1 MSFFKR
7 LLKRKRRVVLAT
19 SPSSF
24 PTAYVRSNTY
34 PFSMVPV
41 VMATPLIPLGPAYIA
56 ASLEQAG
63 YDVKVA
69 DCTFMDQNKF
79 DAVRV
84 KDAVLGLN
92 PDAVG
97 LSALT
102 WTIPSAY
109 QLAEAIKED
118 SPDTPVIL
126 GGPHVSALP
135 RRTLKECG
143 AIDAAILG
151 EGERTFPDYLGHLF
165 SKGISPEMEG
175 LSGVAYRHGGEVAGD
190 TEPVYVEDLDALP
203 SPARHL
209 FPLSEYIKW
218 SQNFEARQTPVA
230 SMITSR
236 GCPHR
241 CTFCTRVNNGVR
253 HRARSPGSVVREMEE
268 LKEMGF
274 NEVQIVDDNFTHDRE
289 RVHEIC
295 RLIRKEGLDLTFQ
308 LANGM
313 RVDHVT
319 QELMEAMYDAGFY
332 SIHFGV
338 ESGDDGVL
346 REIRKDITV
355 DQVRE
360 AVRITRNIGYE
371 LNLFFVI
378 GLPGSTVESE
388 ERTLALMEELGLPV
402 TYSVCTPYPG
412 SPLWDQRGD
421 KMDEITWDR
430 FDEGDVADPLYLPDG
445 MTLDELQEVV
455 DRAKALQNSMSEKS

>member
-1 MSFFKR
+1 MSFLRR
-7 LLKRKRRVVLAT
+7 LMKRKRRVALVT

-24 PTAYVRSNTY
+24 PTAYVRSNIY
-34 PFSMVPV
+34 PFSMIPV

-63 YDVKVA
+63 YDVKVV

-79 DAVRV
+79 DPWRV
-84 KDAVLGLN
+84 K
-92 PDAVG
+92 
-97 LSALT
+97 
-102 WTIPSAY
+102 
-109 QLAEAIKED
+109 LAEAIKED
-118 SPDTPVIL
+118 SPETPVIL

-135 RRTLKECG
+135 RRTLRECG
-143 AIDAAILG
+143 DIDAAILG
-151 EGERTFPDYLGHLF
+151 EGERTFTEFLGQLF
-165 SKGISPEMEG
+165 SDGIGPKMES
-175 LSGVAYRHGGEVAGD
+175 LSGVAYRHRGEAVGA

-209 FPLSEYIKW
+209 FPLSEYVKW
-218 SQNFEARQTPVA
+218 SKNFEARRTPVA

-236 GCPHR
+236 GCPHS

-289 RVHEIC
+289 RVHEIS
-295 RLIRKEGLDLTFQ
+295 RLIRERGLDLTFQ

-319 QELMEAMYDAGFY
+319 QEFMQTMYNAGFY

-338 ESGDDGVL
+338 ESGDDRIL
-346 REIRKDITV
+346 RDIQKGITV

-360 AVRITRNIGYE
+360 AVRITRDIGYA

-378 GLPGSTVESE
+378 GLPGSTLESE

-412 SPLWDQRGD
+412 SPLWEQMGAE
-421 KMDEITWDR
+421 MDEVTWDR

-445 MTLDELQEVV
+445 LTLEELQEVV
-455 DRAKALQNSMSEKS
+455 DRAKALQSSMSEKT

>member
-1 MSFFKR
+1 VSFFKR
-7 LLKRKRRVVLAT
+7 LLKRKRRVVLVT

-63 YDVKVA
+63 YDVKVV
-69 DCTFMDQNKF
+69 DCTFMDQNKY
-79 DAVRV
+79 DVERV
-84 KDAVLGLN
+84 KDAILGLN
-92 PDAVG
+92 PDVIG

-102 WTIPSAY
+102 WTIPNAY
-109 QLAEAIKED
+109 ELAEALKEEA
-118 SPDTPVIL
+118 PDTPIIL

-135 RRTLKECG
+135 QRTLKECG

-151 EGERTFPDYLGHLF
+151 EGEKTFPDFLGHLF
-165 SKGISPEMEG
+165 SKGMGPEMEA
-175 LSGVAYRHGGEVAGD
+175 LNGVAFRHGGEIAGA

-203 SPARHL
+203 SPSRHL
-209 FPLSEYIKW
+209 FPLNEYVKW
-218 SQNFEARQTPVA
+218 SKNFQARRTPVA

-253 HRARSPGSVVREMEE
+253 HRTRSPENVVREMAE

-274 NEVQIVDDNFTHDRE
+274 NEAQIVDDNFTHDRG

-319 QELMEAMYDAGFY
+319 QELMQTMYNAGFY

-338 ESGDDGVL
+338 ESGDDRIL
-346 REIRKDITV
+346 RDIQKGITV

-360 AVRITRNIGYE
+360 AGAPRHLLRLHPLPRLTPLGPDGGQDGRGHLGQVRRERRLRPPLPPRRSDPERAPGGRGQGE
-371 LNLFFVI
+371 GPPEVHVRGNLTGFTSGTGRHLGTDGI
-378 GLPGSTVESE
+378 HPPLQGSTPP
-388 ERTLALMEELGLPV
+388 A
-402 TYSVCTPYPG
+402 
-412 SPLWDQRGD
+412 
-421 KMDEITWDR
+421 
-430 FDEGDVADPLYLPDG
+430 
-445 MTLDELQEVV
+445 
-455 DRAKALQNSMSEKS
+455 

>member
-7 LLKRKRRVVLAT
+7 LLKRKRRVVLVT

-63 YDVKVA
+63 YDVKVV
-69 DCTFMDQNKF
+69 DCTFMDQNKYE
-79 DAVRV
+79 AGRV

-92 PDAVG
+92 PDAIG

-109 QLAEAIKED
+109 DLAEALKEEA
-118 SPDTPVIL
+118 PDTPIIL

-151 EGERTFPDYLGHLF
+151 EGEKTFPNFLSHLF
-165 SKGISPEMEG
+165 SKGMGPEMKA
-175 LSGVAYRHGGEVAGD
+175 LNGVAFRHGGEIAGD

-209 FPLSEYIKW
+209 FPLNEYVKW
-218 SQNFEARQTPVA
+218 SKNFQARQTPVA

-253 HRARSPGSVVREMEE
+253 HRARSPGSVVREMAE
-268 LKEMGF
+268 LKEMDF
-274 NEVQIVDDNFTHDRE
+274 NEIQIVDDNFTHDRE

-295 RLIRKEGLDLTFQ
+295 TLIRKEGLDLTFQ

-319 QELMEAMYDAGFY
+319 QELMQTMYDAGFY

-338 ESGDDGVL
+338 ESGDDRIL
-346 REIRKDITV
+346 RDIQKGITV
-355 DQVRE
+355 NQVRE
-360 AVRITRNIGYE
+360 AVRITRDIGYE

-378 GLPGSTVESE
+378 GLPGSTMESE

-412 SPLWDQRGD
+412 SPLWDQMGD
-421 KMDEITWDR
+421 KMNEVTWDR
-430 FDEGDVADPLYLPDG
+430 FDEGDIADPLYLPDG
-445 MTLDELQEVV
+445 LTLSELQEVV
-455 DRAKALQNSMSEKS
+455 DRAKALQRSMSE

>member
-1 MSFFKR
+1 M
-7 LLKRKRRVVLAT
+7 KRKRRVALVTA
-19 SPSSF
+19 PSSF
-24 PTAYVRSNTY
+24 PTTYVRSNTY

-56 ASLEQAG
+56 ASLEEAG
-63 YDVKVA
+63 YDVKVV
-69 DCTFMDQNKF
+69 DCTFMDQKIF
-79 DAVRV
+79 DPWRV
-84 KDAVLGLN
+84 KDAVLGLA

-97 LSALT
+97 ISALT

-118 SPDTPVIL
+118 SPETPVIL

-135 RRTLKECG
+135 RRTLDECP

-151 EGERTFPDYLGHLF
+151 EGERTFPEFLGRLF
-165 SKGISPEMEG
+165 SEG
-175 LSGVAYRHGGEVAGD
+175 MGPKMAGLNGTAYRQGGEVAGA

-209 FPLSEYIKW
+209 FPLREYIKW
-218 SQNFEARQTPVA
+218 SKNFEARRTPVA

-253 HRARSPGSVVREMEE
+253 HRARSPGSVIREMEE

-274 NEVQIVDDNFTHDRE
+274 NEVQIVDDNFTHDRG
-289 RVHEIC
+289 RVKEIC
-295 RLIRKEGLDLTFQ
+295 RLIRERGIDLTFQ

-319 QELMEAMYDAGFY
+319 RELMEAMYDAGFY

-338 ESGDDGVL
+338 ESGDDEVL
-346 REIRKDITV
+346 RGIHKGITV

-360 AVRITRNIGYE
+360 AVRITREIGYE

-388 ERTLALMEELGLPV
+388 ARTLALMEELGLPV

-412 SPLWDQRGD
+412 SPLWDQMGD
-421 KMDEITWDR
+421 RMDDVAWDR
-430 FDEGDVADPLYLPDG
+430 FDEGDVADPLYLPEG

-455 DRAKALQNSMSEKS
+455 ERARSLQRSISERA

>member
-1 MSFFKR
+1 VSFLRR
-7 LLKRKRRVVLAT
+7 LMKRKRRVALVT

-63 YDVKVA
+63 YDVKVV
-69 DCTFMDQNKF
+69 DCTFIDQNKF
-79 DAVRV
+79 DPWRVR
-84 KDAVLGLN
+84 DAVLSLG
-92 PDAVG
+92 PDAIG

-118 SPDTPVIL
+118 SPETPVIL

-135 RRTLKECG
+135 RRTLRECG

-151 EGERTFPDYLGHLF
+151 EGERTFPDFLGHLF
-165 SKGISPEMEG
+165 SKGMGPEMEN
-175 LSGVAYRHGGEVAGD
+175 LSGVAYRHGGEAAGD

-209 FPLSEYIKW
+209 FPLSEYVKW
-218 SQNFEARQTPVA
+218 SKNFEARRTPVA

-253 HRARSPGSVVREMEE
+253 HRARSPGSVVGEMEE

-274 NEVQIVDDNFTHDRE
+274 NEVQIVDDNFTHDRG

-295 RLIRKEGLDLTFQ
+295 RLIRERGLDLTFQ

-319 QELMEAMYDAGFY
+319 QELMEAMYDVGFY

-338 ESGDDGVL
+338 ESGDDRVL
-346 REIRKDITV
+346 RDIQKDITV

-360 AVRITRNIGYE
+360 AVRITRDIGYE

-388 ERTLALMEELGLPV
+388 EKTLALMEELGLPV

-412 SPLWDQRGD
+412 SPLWEQMGD
-421 KMDEITWDR
+421 KMDEVTWDR

-445 MTLDELQEVV
+445 LTLDELQEVV
-455 DRAKALQNSMSEKS
+455 DRARALQKSASERT

>member
-1 MSFFKR
+1 M
-7 LLKRKRRVVLAT
+7 VLVT

-41 VMATPLIPLGPAYIA
+41 VMATPIIPLGPAYIA
-56 ASLEQAG
+56 ASLEVAG
-63 YDVKVA
+63 YDVKVV

-79 DAVRV
+79 DPWRV
-84 KDAVLGLN
+84 KDAVLGLG

-97 LSALT
+97 ISALT

-109 QLAEAIKED
+109 QLAEAVKED

-135 RRTLKECG
+135 RRTLRECG
-143 AIDAAILG
+143 AIDSAILG
-151 EGERTFPDYLGHLF
+151 EGERTFPEFLGHLF
-165 SKGISPEMEG
+165 SKGMGPEMEN
-175 LSGVAYRHGGEVAGD
+175 LSGVAYRHGGEAAGD
-190 TEPVYVEDLDALP
+190 TEPVYFEDLDALP
-203 SPARHL
+203 HPARHL
-209 FPLSEYIKW
+209 FPLSEYVKW
-218 SQNFEARQTPVA
+218 SKNFEARRTPVA

-253 HRARSPGSVVREMEE
+253 HRARSPGSVVEEMGE
-268 LKEMGF
+268 LAEMGF
-274 NEVQIVDDNFTHDRE
+274 NEVQIVDDNFTHDRG

-295 RLIRKEGLDLTFQ
+295 GLIREREIDLTFQ

-319 QELMEAMYDAGFY
+319 PELMQDMYDAGFY

-338 ESGDDGVL
+338 ESGDDEVL
-346 REIRKDITV
+346 RGIRKGITV

-360 AVRITRNIGYE
+360 AVRITREIGYE

-378 GLPGSTVESE
+378 GLPGSTMESE

-412 SPLWDQRGD
+412 SPIWEEMGD
-421 KMDEITWDR
+421 RMDDVTWDR
-430 FDEGDVADPLYLPDG
+430 FDEGDVADPLYLPEG
-445 MTLDELQEVV
+445 LTLEELQEVV
-455 DRAKALQNSMSEKS
+455 DRAKALQKSTSERT

>member
-1 MSFFKR
+1 MKR
-7 LLKRKRRVVLAT
+7 RQRVVLVTA
-19 SPSSF
+19 PSSF
-24 PTAYVRSNTY
+24 PTTYVRMNTY
-34 PFSMVPV
+34 PFPMVPV
-41 VMATPLIPLGPAYIA
+41 VMATPLIPLGPAYIG
-56 ASLEQAG
+56 ASLEVAG
-63 YDVKVA
+63 YNVMVV
-69 DCTFMDQNKF
+69 DCTFMDQKKF
-79 DAVRV
+79 DPWRV
-84 KDAVLGLN
+84 KNAVLGLN

-97 LSALT
+97 ISALT
-102 WTIPSAY
+102 WTIPTAY
-109 QLAEAIKED
+109 QLAEAVKED

-135 RRTLKECG
+135 RRTLNECG

-151 EGERTFPDYLGHLF
+151 EGEQTFPDLLGHLF
-165 SKGISPEMEG
+165 SKGMCPEMEG
-175 LSGVAYRHGGEVAGD
+175 LSGVAYRHGGEAAGA

-203 SPARHL
+203 DPARHL
-209 FPLSEYIKW
+209 FPLSEYVKW
-218 SQNFEARQTPVA
+218 SKNFEARRTPVA

-236 GCPHR
+236 GCPHL
-241 CTFCTRVNNGVR
+241 CTFCTRVNNGLR

-268 LKEMGF
+268 LKEMGV
-274 NEVQIVDDNFTHDRE
+274 NEVQIVDDNFTHDRG

-295 RLIRKEGLDLTFQ
+295 SLIKAKGIDLTFQ

-338 ESGDDGVL
+338 ESGDDRVL
-346 REIRKDITV
+346 REIRKGITV

-360 AVRITRNIGYE
+360 AVGITRDIGYE

-412 SPLWDQRGD
+412 SPLWEQMGAE
-421 KMDEITWDR
+421 MDEVTWDR
-430 FDEGDVADPLYLPDG
+430 FDEGDVADPLYLPEG
-445 MTLDELQEVV
+445 MTLEELQEVV
-455 DRAKALQNSMSEKS
+455 DRAKALQKSSSERN